1 MKNIL
6 RTRYAGRSDA
16 AERGEGGAG
25 RRRPVKLVHHGNIVR
40 GVNGREILASQETIM
55 ISSARSAVARS
66 MPMGSHYRL
75 TGLLKHS
82 PRGPIVEVDDGGSW
96 VLDHDQDVRELLG
109 RRVVVEGKRSGFDRL
124 DVMWIGLATSD

>member
-1 MKNIL
+1 
-6 RTRYAGRSDA
+6 
-16 AERGEGGAG
+16 
-25 RRRPVKLVHHGNIVR
+25 
-40 GVNGREILASQETIM
+40 M
-55 ISSARSAVARS
+55 ISSSRSAIARS
-66 MPMGSHYRL
+66 MPMGSHHRL

-96 VLDHDQDVRELLG
+96 VLDLDKDVRTMLG